1 MTPFRRRLLAQKH
14 GGSGEQLVYE
24 LAEWDFHDG
33 TLDIRDYF
41 GGVIG
46 KTYRFVWDWTLK
58 ATVSA
63 NTVFRVQCGRM
74 SFNEG
79 AVFSPTHNLGAGG
92 SIDSTEHC
100 DNLRTTSNTNTFA
113 QINGYNNG
121 SAEIDKITNIKI
133 YEVS

>member
-1 MTPFRRRLLAQKH
+1 MTPFRRKLLMKKK
-14 GGSGEQLVYE
+14 GSSERLVYE
-24 LAEWDFHDG
+24 LAEWDFHNG

-58 ATVSA
+58 ATVSS
-63 NTVFRVQCGRM
+63 NTIFRIQCGRM
-74 SFNEG
+74 TFSEG
-79 AVFSPTHNLGAGG
+79 AVFSPTHTIGAGG

-113 QINGYNNG
+113 QLNGYNRDV
-121 SAEIDKITNIKI
+121 AEICKLTNIKI

>member
-1 MTPFRRRLLAQKH
+1 MTPFRRRLLMQKH
-14 GGSGEQLVYE
+14 GPSERLVYE
-24 LAEWDFHDG
+24 LAEWDFHNG
-33 TLDIRDYF
+33 TLDIRNYF

-58 ATVSA
+58 ASTASA
-63 NTVFRVQCGRM
+63 TLYRVQCGRM
-74 SFNEG
+74 SFVEG
-79 AVFSPTHNLGAGG
+79 AVFAPTHTTN
-92 SIDSTEHC
+92 SIDVTEHC

-113 QINGYNNG
+113 QIGGFNNA